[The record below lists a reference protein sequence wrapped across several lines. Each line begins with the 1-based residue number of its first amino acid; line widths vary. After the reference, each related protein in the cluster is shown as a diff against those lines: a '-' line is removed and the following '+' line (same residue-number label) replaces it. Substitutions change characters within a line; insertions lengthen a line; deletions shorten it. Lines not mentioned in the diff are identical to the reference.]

1 MRGLASGI
9 LAEMELLEGATE
21 RALALAEPSIRDCR
35 EAATYPALPYL
46 MAIRGRALAALG
58 HPDARGAL
66 EEAAGVAREV
76 GDPWQ
81 YVQAA
86 VPLARFLVSAGDLA
100 PVDALLVD
108 ARASGTVL
116 GSPWVSATADHAAG
130 LLAAARGEPDRAEDL
145 HHSALAIHAEHGY
158 ALGIIDSLEALAVV
172 AAGQESWAEATR
184 LLAATAR
191 RREALGYRHD
201 RALVAPAE
209 AAARAG
215 LGDEAFET
223 AWAEGEALT
232 IEAAV
237 TYASRARG
245 ERKRPSSGWASLTPT
260 ELDVARLAAE
270 GLSNA
275 EIGAKLFIAPGTA
288 KVHLH
293 HVYAKLNL
301 ANRAQLTAEVT
312 RRGG

>member
-1 MRGLASGI
+1 MTTRA
-9 LAEMELLEGATE
+9 
-21 RALALAEPSIRDCR
+21 RALW
-35 EAATYPALPYL
+35 
-46 MAIRGRALAALG
+46 ALG
-58 HPDARGAL
+58 HPDARAAL
-66 EEAAGVAREV
+66 EEAAGLAREV

-81 YVQAA
+81 HAQAA
-86 VPLARFLVSAGDLA
+86 LPLARFLVTAGDLA
-100 PVDALLVD
+100 PVEALLAE
-108 ARASGTVL
+108 ARASGAVL

-130 LLAAARGEPDRAEDL
+130 LLAAAQGEPDRAEDL
-145 HHSALAIHAEHGY
+145 HHAALATHAERRY
-158 ALGIIDSLEALAVV
+158 PLGIIDSLEALAAV

-184 LLAATAR
+184 LLAATAA
-191 RREALGYRHD
+191 RREELGYRHD
-201 RALVAPAE
+201 RALAAPAE

-215 LGDEAFET
+215 LGDEAFEA
-223 AWAEGEALT
+223 AWAEGDALT

-237 TYASRARG
+237 AYASRARG
-245 ERKRPSSGWASLTPT
+245 ERNRPSSGWASLTPT

-275 EIGAKLFIAPGTA
+275 EIGAKLFISAGTA

-293 HVYAKLNL
+293 HIYAKLNL